1 LAPSEIATGEPAS
14 GGTRLE
20 LQRIAGRL
28 GVYVG
33 AFALL
38 WSVLYAT
45 WSRFPYVRN
54 GTDVIVAA
62 KLDEIDRGAVFRGA
76 PEGAA
81 RVIVLGDSR
90 VLSGFVPEEFDR
102 QSGGRTFSY
111 NAGLPGRSDFV
122 ENLDRILHGGNR
134 PTHVFL
140 TLPIPP
146 ISTDRPR
153 DPSTGRVLWP
163 PERFKAGPFK
173 WFASDEAILD
183 AICPFRGL
191 PRDLF
196 TFALL
201 ARRRGGMAAFYE
213 QAAGF
218 ARRVVEDRGYY
229 FIEGQKL
236 FPDGRLPDA
245 YALATDDRT
254 RPFEPQQL
262 DGGSP
267 ELARMAEWARTYGF
281 AICFIPAYRRDKA
294 DAPPAPVDETTVRAA
309 APHPEIRVV
318 GPNYFQYPNR
328 LFSDAVHLNPE
339 GAKRYTGDL
348 WRATE
353 GLLFAEPPR
362 ERRP

>member
-1 LAPSEIATGEPAS
+1 MAPSEVATGNPESS
-14 GGTRLE
+14 GDRLE
-20 LQRIAGRL
+20 LRRIAGRL
-28 GVYVG
+28 GVYVVV
-33 AFALL
+33 FALA
-38 WSVLYAT
+38 WSALYAA
-45 WSRFPYVRN
+45 WDRFPYVRN

-62 KLDEIDRGAVFRGA
+62 KLDEIDQGAVFREA

-90 VLSGFVPEEFDR
+90 VLSGFVPDEFDR
-102 QSGGRTFSY
+102 QSGGRAFSY
-111 NAGLPGRSDFV
+111 NAGLPGHSDFV
-122 ENLDRILHGGNR
+122 ENLDRILRGGNR
-134 PTHVFL
+134 PSHVFL

-146 ISTDRPR
+146 VSTDRPR

-163 PERFKAGPFK
+163 PERFKADPFH

-218 ARRVVEDRGYY
+218 ARRVVEDRGYF
-229 FIEGQKL
+229 FIEGQRL
-236 FPDGRLPDA
+236 FPDGRLPDD
-245 YALATDDRT
+245 YTLSTDDRT
-254 RPFEPQQL
+254 RPFQPQQL
-262 DGGSP
+262 DGSSP
-267 ELARMAEWARTYGF
+267 EFERMCASARKHGF
-281 AICFIPAYRRDKA
+281 EIYFVPAYRREKA
-294 DAPPAPVDETTVRAA
+294 DAPPPPIDETTARAA
-309 APHPEIRVV
+309 APHPVVHAV

-339 GAKRYTGDL
+339 GAIRYTGDL

-353 GLLFAEPPR
+353 GLLFAEPLP